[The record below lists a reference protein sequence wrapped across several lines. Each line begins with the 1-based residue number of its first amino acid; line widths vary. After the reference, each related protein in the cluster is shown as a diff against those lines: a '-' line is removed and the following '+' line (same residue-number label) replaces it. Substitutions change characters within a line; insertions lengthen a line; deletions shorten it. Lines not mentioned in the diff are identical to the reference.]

1 MAVQRQG
8 IWSSLAHDMTAEY
21 RSLCSEEAYLDQ
33 ELEKLHQE
41 LEEDGKFRE
50 RSKGNMARARV
61 DMAPVR
67 VKSIPVDRASQLWE
81 SLLAHTE
88 QNAKHPGAA
97 SSAGPGRLSTQA
109 FGGARGAPTSSR
121 VTTEVGWMTDLLIPD
136 W

>member
-1 MAVQRQG
+1 LERRKFLQGAATAVQRQG

-50 RSKGNMARARV
+50 RSKGNMARARA
-61 DMAPVR
+61 DMAPVQ

-81 SLLAHTE
+81 SLLAHTGLALCFFAIE
-88 QNAKHPGAA
+88 
-97 SSAGPGRLSTQA
+97 
-109 FGGARGAPTSSR
+109 
-121 VTTEVGWMTDLLIPD
+121 
-136 W
+136 